1 MNREQEIA
9 LALAVVTGG
18 LGGITSLVHGIHID
32 LVDSDSDPVQL
43 GRTK

>member
-18 LGGITSLVHGIHID
+18 LGGITSLVHRLYIN
-32 LVDSDSDPVQL
+32 LVDSDPDPVQL